1 MTVTPA
7 ELDYVEKYLNTAAL
21 IANDAR
27 DARIELDKA
36 VAGWDAVLAQA
47 GRTRDFTRKAVW
59 EAITY
64 LDLRFSNE
72 GGSFRAYLVNA
83 RETAARVKSW
93 ARTKQYHA
101 AHILGKWTPDW
112 YTPPTPE

>member
-1 MTVTPA
+1 M
-7 ELDYVEKYLNTAAL
+7 
-21 IANDAR
+21 
-27 DARIELDKA
+27 
-36 VAGWDAVLAQA
+36 AQA
-47 GRTRDFTRKAVW
+47 DSTRDFTRKAAW

-83 RETAARVKSW
+83 RDTAARTEDW

-101 AHILGKWTPDW
+101 AHIVGKWTPEW
-112 YTPPTPE
+112 YTPPG